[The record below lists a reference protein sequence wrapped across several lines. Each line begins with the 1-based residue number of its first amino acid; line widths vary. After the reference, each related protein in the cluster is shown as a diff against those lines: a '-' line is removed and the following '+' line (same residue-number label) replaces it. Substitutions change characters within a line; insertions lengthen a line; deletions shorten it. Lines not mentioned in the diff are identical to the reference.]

1 MSIPRILCL
10 AIGAILIP
18 AGAVS
23 ASTVVFNLGSSIT
36 ESPTVSRAVDGLT
49 VTFSN
54 ASFGGASRNF
64 RLDSDGLAVLD
75 GPGGWGI
82 DIDRFEIV
90 FDQSVQLISYVPG
103 FISGLEGAE
112 SLTLMAGASSSVE
125 TGFVEDSTAAFSNP
139 FTVLAGQTI
148 VATADL
154 GTGAY
159 PPLVQF
165 RELTV
170 NVVPEPSS
178 IVAWAGL
185 GFVGLLGYGRRRRK
199 ARLSQV

>member
-1 MSIPRILCL
+1 MASIVL
-10 AIGAILIP
+10 
-18 AGAVS
+18 
-23 ASTVVFNLGSSIT
+23 FNLGQSDV
-36 ESPTVSRAVDGLT
+36 ERADSPTVSLTVDGLT

-54 ASFGGASRNF
+54 ASFGGASRDF
-64 RLDSDGLAVLD
+64 SQDEDGLAVLD
-75 GPGGWGI
+75 GPLGWGL

-103 FISGLEGAE
+103 FLYVDGDE

-125 TGFVEDSTAAFSNP
+125 TGFVEASTAFSNQ

-148 VATADL
+148 VATADF
-154 GTGAY
+154 GTIFGK
-159 PPLVQF
+159 PPYGPDAANFDLVQF

-170 NVVPEPSS
+170 DNMPAGVVPEPSS

>member
-1 MSIPRILCL
+1 MASIVL
-10 AIGAILIP
+10 
-18 AGAVS
+18 
-23 ASTVVFNLGSSIT
+23 FNLGQSDV
-36 ESPTVSRAVDGLT
+36 ERADSPTVSLTVDGLT

-54 ASFGGASRNF
+54 ASFGGASRDF
-64 RLDSDGLAVLD
+64 SQDEDGLAVLD
-75 GPGGWGI
+75 GPLGWGL

-103 FISGLEGAE
+103 FLYVDGDE

-125 TGFVEDSTAAFSNP
+125 TGFVEASTAFSNQ

-159 PPLVQF
+159 PALVQF